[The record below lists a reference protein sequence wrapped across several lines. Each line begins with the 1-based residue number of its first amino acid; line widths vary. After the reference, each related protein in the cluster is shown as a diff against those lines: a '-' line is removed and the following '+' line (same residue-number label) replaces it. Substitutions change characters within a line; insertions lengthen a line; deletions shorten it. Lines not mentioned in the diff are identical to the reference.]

1 MAIYEYKAKNMDG
14 QSVTGVVEAPSEN
27 VATDVLKEKALIIL
41 SISER
46 KQFTLFQSSLGFL
59 RRVPQRDIALFA
71 RQLAVMISATVPI
84 VQSLRILVKQ
94 TSNINFKIIISEVA
108 DEVDGGAKLSQTLA
122 RYPTV
127 FSDFFIHM
135 IRSGETTGK
144 LDETLNYLADQQ
156 EKDYDLTSKIKG
168 SMTYPIFILSGL
180 VIVGV
185 MMMIFVIPQLTSV
198 LKEGGAAI
206 PLSTRLLIGTSD
218 FLRNF
223 WWVLVILIV
232 GAVIGARFI
241 MGTPWGKN
249 QIDRIKMRLPIFGN
263 IFQRIYLVRFSRS
276 LSTLIVSGITL
287 TRSLE
292 IVADVIGNSVYRELT
307 LKTIKEI
314 EDGNSISSVFSQSKD
329 IPPMLSQMMAV
340 GEQTGKLDFV
350 LDRLA
355 NFYARELENSVTNL
369 VSLIEP
375 LILVIM
381 GVAVAMLVV
390 SILLPLYNLSSAI
403 N

>member
-27 VATDVLKEKALIIL
+27 VATDVLKEKALIVL

-168 SMTYPIFILSGL
+168 SMTYPVFILSGL

-198 LKEGGAAI
+198 LKEGGATL
-206 PLSTRLLIGTSD
+206 PLSTRLLIGTSN
-218 FLRNF
+218 FLKND
-223 WWVLVILIV
+223 WWVLVILVV

-249 QIDRIKMRLPIFGN
+249 KIDRVKMRLPIFGN

-314 EDGNSISSVFSQSKD
+314 EDGNSISSVFAQSKD
-329 IPPMLSQMMAV
+329 IPPMLSQMMSV

-375 LILVIM
+375 LILVVM